1 MSDSPRTLLFFHAS
15 AELYGSD
22 RTLLQLAQ
30 GLDRTRWR
38 CVVALPR
45 EGPLV
50 AKLRAAGATV
60 EVGPL
65 AIFGRATL
73 RPRGFLRSASALPR
87 SLRFA
92 RALVRE
98 HRPAL
103 VHTNTL
109 VVLSGALAA
118 RAEGVAHV
126 WHVHEILE
134 RPRWLARCLARLV
147 QRLSTRAV
155 CNSRATSAHLCS
167 LAPGLASKT
176 EVIENGVET
185 PRDLP
190 ARAEARARLGLDPD
204 ATWIALV
211 GRVNAW
217 KGHAL
222 LLDAFSRLAATRPK
236 LHLFFAGDAP
246 PGQPQ
251 FLEQLERD
259 IDAFGLRE
267 RVTRL
272 PFHDEVGAIYAAA
285 DLVAVPSTLPE
296 PFGLV
301 AVEAMA
307 ASRPVVAARH
317 GGLVEIVEHGTS
329 GLLVTPN
336 DPEELARAL
345 ALLVDDPELAR
356 RFGAAARARQQE
368 HFSLARYCAGFEA
381 LYTSIA
387 STPAAVA
394 SHRKHEAAA

>member
-1 MSDSPRTLLFFHAS
+1 MSDAPRTLLFFHAS

-22 RTLLQLAQ
+22 RTLLQLAE
-30 GLDRTRWR
+30 GLDRSRWR

-50 AKLRAAGATV
+50 ARLREAGAVV

-98 HRPAL
+98 HRPVL

-118 RAEGVAHV
+118 RAAGVPHV

-134 RPRWLARCLARLV
+134 RPRWLARSLARLV

-167 LAPGLASKT
+167 LAPGLASKS
-176 EVIENGVET
+176 EVIENGVAAPE
-185 PRDLP
+185 RRLS
-190 ARAEARARLGLDPD
+190 RGEARAQFGLDAG

-222 LLDAFSRLAATRPK
+222 LLDAFARLAPTRPK
-236 LHLFFAGDAP
+236 LRLLFAGDAP

-259 IDAFGLRE
+259 IDAAGLRE

-272 PFHDEVGAIYAAA
+272 PG
-285 DLVAVPSTLPE
+285 
-296 PFGLV
+296 
-301 AVEAMA
+301 
-307 ASRPVVAARH
+307 SR
-317 GGLVEIVEHGTS
+317 T
-329 GLLVTPN
+329 T
-336 DPEELARAL
+336 
-345 ALLVDDPELAR
+345 
-356 RFGAAARARQQE
+356 
-368 HFSLARYCAGFEA
+368 
-381 LYTSIA
+381 
-387 STPAAVA
+387 
-394 SHRKHEAAA
+394 